1 MRGARACSLVDG
13 TGMVGLVFE
22 KSDSELGGWGHHFY
36 IWADVLEA
44 VWRGMLNSVKPKLF
58 LFFKI

>member
-22 KSDSELGGWGHHFY
+22 ESDSELGGWG
-36 IWADVLEA
+36 
-44 VWRGMLNSVKPKLF
+44 
-58 LFFKI
+58 